1 MAVESFSSWVAGPG
15 RTFLPLTAAYVVA
28 VVWIFVLRGPMK
40 QFAGRITLD
49 TGLAATGFL
58 AFVLTYGFPSMSFK
72 GVDAALV
79 PRVWASL
86 LVALAVARL
95 VCGLTGKDSPDPATG
110 RLDKVFLLMA
120 LLTLKFIGITW
131 VGYFISA
138 GLFVFICG
146 LLLGYKSLLS
156 LALVAGGWV
165 AFSYFIF
172 YRLLAVPLPTGLL
185 LTAIFR

>member
-1 MAVESFSSWVAGPG
+1 
-15 RTFLPLTAAYVVA
+15 
-28 VVWIFVLRGPMK
+28 MK

-95 VCGLTGKDSPDPATG
+95 VADLQGRTRLILQPA
-110 RLDKVFLLMA
+110 
-120 LLTLKFIGITW
+120 
-131 VGYFISA
+131 
-138 GLFVFICG
+138 
-146 LLLGYKSLLS
+146 
-156 LALVAGGWV
+156 GWIRC
-165 AFSYFIF
+165 FCSW
-172 YRLLAVPLPTGLL
+172 PCLP
-185 LTAIFR
+185 